1 MKNVITI
8 LKKQLTDT
16 IKNKTVLIQFI
27 LFPVMSLIMENLIH
41 MDGMP
46 EHYFMILF
54 SIMYIGMAPLTATAA
69 IISEEKEKNTLR
81 VLMMAGVKPGQYL
94 LGIGSYVWVICIIG
108 ATIMGVSAG
117 LSAETLVFYYV
128 ITGVG
133 FLASILLG
141 ASVGVFAKNQM
152 MATSIVMPVMLV
164 FAFVP
169 MISMFND
176 TIEKV
181 AKLTYTGQMNLLL
194 FDMHFDQLGTQ
205 NVGIIFCNL
214 ILFAILFGVAFKKNG
229 LD

>member
-8 LKKQLTDT
+8 LKKQLADT
-16 IKNKTVLIQFI
+16 IKNKTVLLQFI

-69 IISEEKEKNTLR
+69 IIAEEKEKNTLR

-94 LGIGSYVWVICIIG
+94 LGIGSYVWVICMIG

-164 FAFVP
+164 FAFLP

-194 FDMHFDQLGTQ
+194 FDMHFDQLCTQ

-214 ILFAILFGVAFKKNG
+214 ILFAILFCVAFKKNG